1 MSYLISVTD
10 LKKPPTRKDI
20 LIDKKITEMLEGK
33 EESLGLIIQQ
43 LILDIEEERKKR
55 DTEIYHRAHTMKFT
69 CEMPLEL
76 QRFAWNVGFGEKTS
90 MEFGMIK

>member
-43 LILDIEEERKKR
+43 LVLDVEEERKKR
-55 DTEIYHRAHTMKFT
+55 GLKNHD
-69 CEMPLEL
+69 
-76 QRFAWNVGFGEKTS
+76 
-90 MEFGMIK
+90 